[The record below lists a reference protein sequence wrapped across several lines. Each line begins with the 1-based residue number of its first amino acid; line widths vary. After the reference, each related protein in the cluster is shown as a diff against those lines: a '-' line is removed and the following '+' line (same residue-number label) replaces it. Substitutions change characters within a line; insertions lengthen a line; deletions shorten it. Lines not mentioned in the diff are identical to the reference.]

1 MRPSTAPISPSVS
14 GLARG
19 VDPRIANNQSS
30 WKMWHVIITQP
41 AAFGPAV
48 TSALCVLGDFQRSNF
63 GATGLS
69 DLQPN

>member
-30 WKMWHVIITQP
+30 WKMVACHYNSTGGVWARRHKRFVR
-41 AAFGPAV
+41 AAGGGQE
-48 TSALCVLGDFQRSNF
+48 L
-63 GATGLS
+63 
-69 DLQPN
+69 